1 MQNNIN
7 TRVREWPT
15 NISIGQSPSKFHLL
29 YEHLN
34 PVDTWD
40 KPAGFW
46 EASVRRARR
55 GPHLLVRPLCIPL
68 LLKWR
73 SDIWI
78 IAFYCHKV
86 QIRTLASPGE
96 RSHIVRAVDN
106 QSSFGFSITS
116 PAMSPLR
123 MCLLRDIL
131 SRLQKENSH
140 LTRLWCTK
148 HAPHLRVKQ
157 WASLTE
163 VEEMRLPANSAV
175 SLWTVL
181 RSPFKKPFWF
191 PCAGLFSSSQHL
203 PPAAFFL

>member
-1 MQNNIN
+1 MQNNID

-46 EASVRRARR
+46 EAPARRARR

-86 QIRTLASPGE
+86 QIRTLVSPGE
-96 RSHIVRAVDN
+96 RSHIVHCASGG
-106 QSSFGFSITS
+106 QSII
-116 PAMSPLR
+116 LR
-123 MCLLRDIL
+123 FLHHVACNVTALNVPPPRHPFTAAEKKKTATWLDCGAQ
-131 SRLQKENSH
+131 S
-140 LTRLWCTK
+140 TR
-148 HAPHLRVKQ
+148 RI
-157 WASLTE
+157 
-163 VEEMRLPANSAV
+163 
-175 SLWTVL
+175 
-181 RSPFKKPFWF
+181 
-191 PCAGLFSSSQHL
+191 CA
-203 PPAAFFL
+203 